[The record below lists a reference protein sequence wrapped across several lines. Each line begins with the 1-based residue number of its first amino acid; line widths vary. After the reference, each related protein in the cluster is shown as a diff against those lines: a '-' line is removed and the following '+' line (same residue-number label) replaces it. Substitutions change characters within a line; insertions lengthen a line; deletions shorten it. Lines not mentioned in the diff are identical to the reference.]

1 MKLKDFIN
9 KALFYISVPKCV
21 ACGKKL
27 DIESKALCTE
37 CLIEYMTNKELNCSI
52 CAKSYDECTCS
63 NTYLAAHSIKNL
75 FKVFRYHPDE
85 RRAENYIIYALKE
98 DNRSDV
104 FDFLASELSASIK
117 DTDFKIFNPIIT
129 NIPRRKSAINKF
141 GYDHAEILARKIGK
155 ILNIEYKRILTS
167 KSEKSQKET
176 SGTERR
182 TNPNFSIIDD
192 NLSLKGRDV
201 IIVDDI
207 VTTGSSLSSAGM
219 LIRSLGARRIFGAT
233 LAIAYKDERIIFDT
247 SDRFIPTK

>member
-1 MKLKDFIN
+1 MKLEDLIS

-27 DIESKALCTE
+27 DIESKALCEE
-37 CLIEYMTNKELNCSI
+37 CLAEYRTNKELNCAI
-52 CAKSYDECTCS
+52 CARCYDRCTCS
-63 NTYLAAHSIKNL
+63 NTYLSSHGIKHL

-85 RRAENYIIYALKE
+85 RHAENSLIYALKE
-98 DNRSDV
+98 DNRKDV
-104 FDFLASELSASIK
+104 FDFFASELSASIK
-117 DTDFKIFNPIIT
+117 SADFAFSNPIIT
-129 NIPRRKSAINKF
+129 NIPRRKSVINKF
-141 GYDHAEILARKIGK
+141 GYDHAEVLARKISK
-155 ILNIEYKRILTS
+155 ILNIEYKRTLKS

-182 TNPNFSIIDD
+182 TNPNFFIIED

-219 LIRSLGARRIFGAT
+219 LIRALGAKRVFGAV
-233 LAIAYKDERIIFDT
+233 LSICYKDERIIFDT
-247 SDRFIPTK
+247 SDRFIPTR